1 MSSLSTIQEKLQQ
14 KPNSRERIIFFV
26 ALAAFAFGFY
36 KAFIVESNNA
46 VSTLQEQLDKV
57 IAEQDQLKAISA
69 VPMAQG
75 KQPADPKLA
84 HVKWVGDK
92 RSVGF
97 ASDALIRAARDSG
110 IILLKVGLPE
120 FKDKQNFLYK
130 PVSLTL
136 TGSLGDLGRYIE
148 NSEQLEVPLVIE
160 NLSLEH
166 SNEFEDL
173 LTLRIEGGFYA
184 EK

>member
-1 MSSLSTIQEKLQQ
+1 MSSLSSIQEKLHQ

-26 ALAAFAFGFY
+26 SLVAFVFGFF
-36 KAFIVESNNA
+36 KACVVESNTS
-46 VSTLQEQLDKV
+46 VSALQEQLDKAV
-57 IAEQDQLKAISA
+57 AEQEQIKASS
-69 VPMAQG
+69 VPTPQG
-75 KQPADPKLA
+75 KQADAATA

-92 RSVGF
+92 RAVNF
-97 ASDALIRAARDSG
+97 ASDALIRSARDSG

-120 FKDKQNFLYK
+120 FKDKQNFQYK

-136 TGSLGDLGRYIE
+136 SGSLGDLGRYIE
-148 NSEQLEVPLVIE
+148 NSEHLEVPLVIE

-166 SNEFEDL
+166 STEFEDL